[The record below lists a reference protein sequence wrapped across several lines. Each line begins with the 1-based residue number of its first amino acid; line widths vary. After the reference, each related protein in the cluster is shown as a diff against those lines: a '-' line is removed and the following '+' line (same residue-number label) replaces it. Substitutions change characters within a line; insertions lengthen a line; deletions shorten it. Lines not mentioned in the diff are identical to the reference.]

1 MAKTVVGSFD
11 NYGEAQ
17 SVVEELVDIGVARDE
32 ISIVAND
39 TAGRYSS
46 DHTGTPGAASGAGK
60 GAVVGGAIGGAAG
73 LAAGLA
79 GLAIPGIGPIIAAG
93 PIAAALAGAGAG
105 AVAGGL
111 IGGLT
116 HVGVSEEDAH
126 VYAES
131 VRRGGA
137 LVTVRAEDDMAER
150 AAEVMRNHNAVDVDR
165 RAEEWKREGWTGF
178 DVNAKP
184 YSAENMNREHETVLP
199 VVEEDLQVGKRQVER
214 GGVRVNARVT
224 EQPVEEQVR
233 LREEHARVERRPVDR
248 PATEA
253 DLAALKQGTI
263 EVRESAEEAVVAKQA
278 RVVEEVRVGKEVTD
292 RTETI
297 SDTVRRTDVDV
308 DNLATGKLSGSS
320 SGANDP
326 FRTHYQT
333 HYANTGRAYDDYA
346 PAYQYGSTLAND
358 TRYKGRDWS
367 AIESDAR
374 RDWETSHRGSAWEN
388 FKDAVR
394 HGWESVTGRR

>member
-116 HVGVSEEDAH
+116 HVGGSEEDAH

-253 DLAALKQGTI
+253 DLAAMKQGTI
-263 EVRESAEEAVVAKQA
+263 EDRESAEEAVVAKQA

-367 AIESDAR
+367 AIEPDAR